1 MSAFGVK
8 ADIGALG
15 QGNEKLRFGDLV
27 GLCGSIQTKR
37 VIPPQL
43 GQPGR
48 SDAAGTEIVG
58 DALIGFTGEKSW
70 PTGRPTREEG
80 VGQGGTETGTI
91 KIVSAT
97 GV

>member
-1 MSAFGVK
+1 MCRST
-8 ADIGALG
+8 
-15 QGNEKLRFGDLV
+15 V

-37 VIPPQL
+37 IIPPQL

-58 DALIGFTGEKSW
+58 DALIGSPKKILADTAADQ
-70 PTGRPTREEG
+70 EEG